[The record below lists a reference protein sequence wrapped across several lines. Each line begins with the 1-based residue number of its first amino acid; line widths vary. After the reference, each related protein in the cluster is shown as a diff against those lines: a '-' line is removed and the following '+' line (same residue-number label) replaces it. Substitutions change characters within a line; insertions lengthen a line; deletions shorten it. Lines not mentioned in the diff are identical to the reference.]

1 MPREDTDN
9 LTEETTQLKISHEL
23 NGMIDDMSSFR
34 MKSTDLE
41 NLLHEDGS
49 ILNEPYMVTKEEN
62 SLHDNGQ
69 NQNDTLNMEKNTIL
83 TENDD
88 QNNTAHV
95 SISPCHKQSK
105 HLPLSGKERKT
116 LKIRYTRQ
124 YLLDRRYDPLATAF
138 PNCLLKFLQSGEVPL
153 KETENCCEYRSM
165 DHILFYT
172 SLPYTR
178 MRNSLNTNM
187 KRTPFKLCY

>member
-23 NGMIDDMSSFR
+23 NGMIGDMSSIR
-34 MKSTDLE
+34 TKNTDLE
-41 NLLHEDGS
+41 NLPLEDGS
-49 ILNEPYMVTKEEN
+49 ILNEPYMIF
-62 SLHDNGQ
+62 D
-69 NQNDTLNMEKNTIL
+69 LNYAVSRIKKQLRKQKTVSTIM
-83 TENDD
+83 
-88 QNNTAHV
+88 
-95 SISPCHKQSK
+95 ISSCHKQSK

-124 YLLDRRYDPLATAF
+124 YLLDRRYDPLATTF